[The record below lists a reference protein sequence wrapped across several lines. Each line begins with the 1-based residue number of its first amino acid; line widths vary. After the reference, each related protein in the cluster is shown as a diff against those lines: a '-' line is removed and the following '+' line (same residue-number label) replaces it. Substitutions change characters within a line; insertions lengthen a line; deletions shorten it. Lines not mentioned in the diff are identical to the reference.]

1 MIPKATSVLNL
12 QYDVDVTTE
21 PAKTYRLNLDAS
33 KIVGFADGLEAIRQ
47 FVYKVLNTER
57 YEHLI
62 YSWNYG
68 VELEDLFGLPKT
80 FVYPELKRRITEALM
95 QDDRISEVSDFRF
108 LKADHRSSVLVQFT
122 VKSIFGEIEEEMVV
136 RV

>member
-12 QYDVDVTTE
+12 QHDVDVATE
-21 PAKTYRLNLDAS
+21 PTKTYKLNLDAA
-33 KIVGFADGLEAIRQ
+33 KITGFTDGLGAINQ
-47 FVYKVLNTER
+47 YIFKVLNTER
-57 YEHLI
+57 YEYLI

-80 FVYPELKRRITEALM
+80 FLYPELKRRITEALM
-95 QDDRISEVSDFRF
+95 QDNRISEVSDFIF
-108 LKADHRSSVLVQFT
+108 LKADKRNSVLVQFT
-122 VKSIFGEIEEEMVV
+122 VKSIFGELEEEMVV